1 MMSSPRHTEQQHTLL
16 FADDDPVL
24 LKVMRVKLT
33 NEGYGVVTA
42 SDGKIAQDL
51 LLQTPD
57 RFCAVLLDWQMPSIT
72 GIELLKWIKKQ
83 PLYENIP
90 VIMVT
95 GMVTKEHIREG
106 INAGAF
112 YYVTKPFDDQILVS
126 IINAAVKDYQYKQ
139 SLIER
144 LRQSQNPFSTLVE
157 GVFRFRTIEEGEQL
171 VLWLANACPSPRR
184 AAELSEIIINAVE
197 HGNLGIGY
205 DEKTRL
211 LATNSWSKE
220 IQRRL
225 ALPDYAGKYVT
236 LRVERQPDSITVYV
250 EDEGDGFDYEKYMHF
265 DETRVFHSHGRGIAL
280 ASVALQVEFLGKG
293 NKVRVRIPL

>member
-1 MMSSPRHTEQQHTLL
+1 MSSTALKTGEQHTIL
-16 FADDDPVL
+16 FADDDVAL
-24 LKVMRVKLT
+24 LKVMKVKLM
-33 NEGYGVVTA
+33 NEGFSVVTA
-42 SDGKIAQDL
+42 SDGKTAQT
-51 LLQTPD
+51 LLQQAPD
-57 RFCAVLLDWQMPSIT
+57 RFNAVLLDWQMPYMT

-83 PLYENIP
+83 PMFENIP

-112 YYVTKPFDDQILVS
+112 YYVTKPFDEQVLQS
-126 IINAAVKDYQYKQ
+126 IINAAIKDFQYKQ
-139 SLIER
+139 SLLER

-197 HGNLGIGY
+197 HGNLRIGY
-205 DEKTRL
+205 EEKTRL
-211 LATNSWSKE
+211 LANNRWLEE
-220 IQRRL
+220 ITHRL
-225 ALPDYAGKYVT
+225 SLPEYADKHVT
-236 LRVERQPDSITVYV
+236 LRVERHPTSIVVYV
-250 EDEGDGFDYEKYMHF
+250 EDEGEGFDYEKYLHF
-265 DETRVFHSHGRGIAL
+265 DETRVFDSHGRGIAL

-293 NKVRVRIPL
+293 NKVRVTIPL